1 MPLPPPGGIP
11 WPATAEGQQSV
22 ACAAHS
28 AAPGKPQRGR
38 GAGGCG
44 APAIAE
50 PSPAKRPACQP
61 ATKQL
66 PLFCGGALRI
76 GLLLALGTASELLS
90 HICKIQGSTLS
101 LLSLVNPLPCHSHQT
116 SHEHG
121 TTHLMRHAHDLP
133 TIHMPCRALRTHTN
147 LTSHIQMQTQTAR
160 LHCGMALC
168 WPRTLCTAC
177 MPHHSQHTS
186 HMHSSTHLLR
196 HAYESHAMP
205 RTTRMH

>member
-1 MPLPPPGGIP
+1 MPAASVRRGGGRWHSTPRKATELQQQGLVGRSVPWCRLWPKGPTVPLPPPGGIP

-121 TTHLMRHAHDLP
+121 TTHLMRHAHD
-133 TIHMPCRALRTHTN
+133 
-147 LTSHIQMQTQTAR
+147 
-160 LHCGMALC
+160 
-168 WPRTLCTAC
+168 
-177 MPHHSQHTS
+177 
-186 HMHSSTHLLR
+186 
-196 HAYESHAMP
+196 SHAMP
-205 RTTRMH
+205 CTTHTCEHYITHTNANTDSPFTLRHGPVLA